1 MIALSSNTAQGYCR
15 LKSLAR
21 GGYNQPAALFGGCV
35 LSSFP
40 GDFQMGMLDEVIRAA
55 LGSRASPAQGQ
66 PPQRA
71 PAQDQFSQIAA
82 ALQELLAP
90 KQGVP
95 VAQPAT
101 AEQQSSSGGLDVLL
115 NQFKQSGLGDII
127 NSWIGTGQNQP
138 ISPTQLREAIGQ
150 KTVNDLARQT
160 GAPQEDLLSQLSKYL
175 PGVIDKL
182 TPNGQLPS
190 QSDLR
195 SGYRNN

>member
-1 MIALSSNTAQGYCR
+1 
-15 LKSLAR
+15 
-21 GGYNQPAALFGGCV
+21 
-35 LSSFP
+35 
-40 GDFQMGMLDEVIRAA
+40 MGILDEVISAA
-55 LGSRASPAQGQ
+55 LGSKASPAQGQ

-71 PAQDQFSQIAA
+71 PAQDQFSQIAI

-90 KQGVP
+90 KQGAAP
-95 VAQPAT
+95 AAQPAT
-101 AEQQSSSGGLDVLL
+101 AEQQSSSGGLDVIL

-190 QSDLR
+190 QADLR

>member
-1 MIALSSNTAQGYCR
+1 
-15 LKSLAR
+15 
-21 GGYNQPAALFGGCV
+21 
-35 LSSFP
+35 
-40 GDFQMGMLDEVIRAA
+40 MGLLDEVISAA
-55 LGSRASPAQGQ
+55 LGSKAPPAQGQ

-90 KQGVP
+90 KQGAVP
-95 VAQPAT
+95 AAHPAT
-101 AEQQSSSGGLDVLL
+101 AEQQTSPGGLDVLL

-175 PGVIDKL
+175 PGIIDKL

-190 QSDLR
+190 QADLR

>member
-1 MIALSSNTAQGYCR
+1 
-15 LKSLAR
+15 
-21 GGYNQPAALFGGCV
+21 
-35 LSSFP
+35 
-40 GDFQMGMLDEVIRAA
+40 MGMLDEVIRAA
-55 LGSRASPAQGQ
+55 LGSKGSPAQGQ

-82 ALQELLAP
+82 ALQVLLAP

-95 VAQPAT
+95 AAQPAT

-190 QSDLR
+190 QADLR
-195 SGYRNN
+195 SGYRND